1 MAKLKMLT
9 FSLGV
14 SRMDQISKEYIIGTV
29 QVDWFGDKV
38 RGAKLKLFRY
48 LQRRD
53 SSYIGGGNEEDHN
66 TDVS

>member
-14 SRMDQISKEYIIGTV
+14 SRMDQISKEYIIGTA

-38 RGAKLKLFRY
+38 RGAKLKWFRY

-53 SSYIGGGNEEDHN
+53 S
-66 TDVS
+66 

>member
-53 SSYIGGGNEEDHN
+53 S
-66 TDVS
+66 